1 MAWAVMV
8 LLLSMAAALLIAN
21 ALQQQRVRALV
32 AKRLVGGREQPQH
45 KGRRGDA
52 LIQQLGRSVLGRKLL
67 SLDGETHVLLNRIGW
82 RRANQR
88 ALYMACQLLLP
99 FLMLGLV
106 VLVISFLAE
115 PPEKVWVFWILALG
129 CGFLL
134 PKRVLSMAAAR
145 RQQQLVNEV
154 SIFIPLLRILFDA
167 GLTVEQSLRVI
178 SLESKKLLPVLTTE
192 LDAVLKHVDSGLEL
206 ADELSIMG
214 KQLDVDELSDS
225 LAILQQ
231 LIRQGGGAM
240 SSLLALKKLLDER
253 RLTNLQEYISK
264 LSGKMSVVMMLFL
277 FPALLIVL
285 AGPGMS
291 AIGRALGGIS

>member
-8 LLLSMAAALLIAN
+8 LLLSISAVLLIAN
-21 ALQQQRVRALV
+21 AVQQQRVRAVV
-32 AKRLVGGREQPQH
+32 AKRLVGGREQAQH
-45 KGRRGDA
+45 KHRRGDA
-52 LIQQLGRSVLGRKLL
+52 LIQQLGRSGVGRKLL
-67 SLDGETHVLLNRIGW
+67 SLDGETHILLNRIGW

-88 ALYMACQLLLP
+88 AFYMACQLLLP

-106 VLVISFLAE
+106 VLVISFLAQ
-115 PPEKVWVFWILALG
+115 PPEKAWVYWILALG

-134 PKRVLSMAAAR
+134 PKRVLAMAAAR
-145 RQQQLVNEV
+145 RQQQLINEV

-206 ADELSIMG
+206 ADELSVMG

>member
-1 MAWAVMV
+1 MAWAVMA
-8 LLLSMAAALLIAN
+8 LLLAMAGGLLIAN

-32 AKRLVGGREQPQH
+32 ARRLSGGREQFQH
-45 KGRRGDA
+45 KGRRSDA
-52 LIQQLGRSVLGRKLL
+52 FIQQIGRSRLGRKLL
-67 SLDGETHVLLNRIGW
+67 SLDGESHVLLNRIGW

-88 ALYMACQLLLP
+88 AFYLACQVVAP
-99 FLMLGLV
+99 VLMLGAA
-106 VLVISFLAE
+106 VLVISMLGQPPKNAWVYMVLA
-115 PPEKVWVFWILALG
+115 AG

-134 PKRVLSMAAAR
+134 PKRVLSIAAAR

-178 SLESKKLLPVLTTE
+178 SLESKQLLPVLTAE

-206 ADELSIMG
+206 ADELMIMG

-240 SSLLALKKLLDER
+240 NSLLALKKLLDER

-264 LSGKMSVVMMLFL
+264 LSGKMSVVMMVFL

-285 AGPGMS
+285 AGPGLS
-291 AIGRALGGIS
+291 AISRALGGIS

>member
-32 AKRLVGGREQPQH
+32 AKRLVGGREQSQH

-52 LIQQLGRSVLGRKLL
+52 LIQQLGRSGLGRKLL

-134 PKRVLSMAAAR
+134 PKRVLSLAAAR

-178 SLESKKLLPVLTTE
+178 TLESKKLLPVLTTE

>member
-1 MAWAVMV
+1 MAWAVMG
-8 LLLSMAAALLIAN
+8 LMLAMAAGLLIAN
-21 ALQQQRVRALV
+21 SLQQQRQRTLIAR
-32 AKRLVGGREQPQH
+32 RLAGGRQQFQH
-45 KGRRGDA
+45 KVRRSDA
-52 LIQQLGRSVLGRKLL
+52 LIQQIGRSHLGRKLF
-67 SLDGETHVLLNRIGW
+67 SLDGESHVLLNRIGW
-82 RRANQR
+82 RRTNQR
-88 ALYMACQLLLP
+88 ALYLACQVIAP
-99 FLMLGLV
+99 VMILGLV
-106 VLVISFLAE
+106 VLVSSLLVE
-115 PPEKVWVFWILALG
+115 PPKNAWVYMVLAVG

-145 RQQQLVNEV
+145 RQQQLINEV

-178 SLESKKLLPVLTTE
+178 SLESEKLLPVLTSE
-192 LDAVLKHVDSGLEL
+192 LDAVLKHVDSGMEL

-240 SSLLALKKLLDER
+240 SSLLALKKILDER

-291 AIGRALGGIS
+291 AISRALGGIS